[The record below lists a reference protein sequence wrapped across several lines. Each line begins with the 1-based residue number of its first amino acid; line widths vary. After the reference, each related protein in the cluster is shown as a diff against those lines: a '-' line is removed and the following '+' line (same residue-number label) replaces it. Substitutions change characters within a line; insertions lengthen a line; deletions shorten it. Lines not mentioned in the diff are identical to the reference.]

1 MTDGTCKSV
10 PVLTTL
16 EQEVER
22 MRMEDVS
29 CHTTVSDYPVL
40 TNRYERHVP
49 ECRRIWT
56 AVRSNGQ
63 WKVVGDCVGRSA
75 ILTINPYRAALASD
89 GEVAR
94 YVADS
99 LDESRRAKSA
109 ARMLLAAIQAHAEA
123 AAQGLNENA
132 DLQEYARIAAGL
144 LRA

>member
-1 MTDGTCKSV
+1 MNDADT
-10 PVLTTL
+10 
-16 EQEVER
+16 
-22 MRMEDVS
+22 S
-29 CHTTVSDYPVL
+29 CHTIVTDYPVL
-40 TNRYERHVP
+40 TDRYERHVP
-49 ECRRIWT
+49 DRRRIWT

-109 ARMLLAAIQAHAEA
+109 ARMLLAAVQMHAEA
-123 AAQGLNENA
+123 AAQGLNADA
-132 DLQEYARIAAGL
+132 DLQEYARIARGIL
-144 LRA
+144 SK